1 MIKTI
6 DGGWVRRR
14 EGLSWPPG
22 EALTT
27 FSTASRC
34 RSLGVGKE
42 RAARD

>member
-1 MIKTI
+1 MIKPI

-27 FSTASRC
+27 FSTASHC
-34 RSLGVGKE
+34 RSLGIGKE
-42 RAARD
+42 HAARA

>member
-1 MIKTI
+1 MIKPI

-27 FSTASRC
+27 LSHC

-42 RAARD
+42 RAARV